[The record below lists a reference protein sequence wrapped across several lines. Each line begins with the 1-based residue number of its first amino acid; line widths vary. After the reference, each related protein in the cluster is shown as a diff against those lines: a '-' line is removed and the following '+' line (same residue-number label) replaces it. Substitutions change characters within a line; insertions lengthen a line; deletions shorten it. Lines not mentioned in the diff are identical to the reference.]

1 MYLIWRPSRL
11 MSIVLWIQ
19 YISPRDI
26 SSGDNSPCSIQY
38 VCCERETWCDSLS
51 HEVFCI
57 SVINSLLTGIRCLA
71 KNCQAGIFPAPFWC
85 LCQKLSLSFL
95 YFNKTLLNKI
105 SEWPSPTSGPRLE
118 SSPLEAKNP
127 GVIHSSQPQ
136 PFSCRVQASHS
147 SGFLLLSKGSRHS
160 ASVVAAHGHICSAE
174 CGILLDQGSNLC
186 PLHWQV
192 DSYPLH
198 HQGSLTYVFNI
209 SVPEI
214 VQKS

>member
-1 MYLIWRPSRL
+1 MLLKLMYLIWRPSRL

-71 KNCQAGIFPAPFWC
+71 KNCQAGIFSAPFWC

-105 SEWPSPTSGPRLE
+105 SEWPSPTSGLRLE

-127 GVIHSSQPQ
+127 GIFH
-136 PFSCRVQASHS
+136 
-147 SGFLLLSKGSRHS
+147 GSETTFHY
-160 ASVVAAHGHICSAE
+160 
-174 CGILLDQGSNLC
+174 D
-186 PLHWQV
+186 
-192 DSYPLH
+192 
-198 HQGSLTYVFNI
+198 
-209 SVPEI
+209 
-214 VQKS
+214 